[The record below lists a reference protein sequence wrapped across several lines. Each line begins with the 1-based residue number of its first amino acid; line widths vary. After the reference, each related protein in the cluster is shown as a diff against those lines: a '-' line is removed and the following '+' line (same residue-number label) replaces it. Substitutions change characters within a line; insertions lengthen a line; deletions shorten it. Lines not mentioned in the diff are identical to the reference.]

1 MYIYVGNVNFG
12 IALFTPVDVDINVF
26 VTWILSSSSHTL
38 LNWILHK
45 PTLTHLLCWSQNRS
59 TNLTESKL
67 KALDFCRKFIFVTW
81 STILSFPPGIRG
93 VVYICKS
100 LKTNVLL
107 RSQKQYIRICI
118 VSFMLILTLIRSPV
132 HIRIFA
138 IFCLSSLQY
147 LRCIAYQIS

>member
-1 MYIYVGNVNFG
+1 MDTFLLLSYITKLNPPQTHTDS
-12 IALFTPVDVDINVF
+12 L
-26 VTWILSSSSHTL
+26 TL
-38 LNWILHK
+38 LVSK
-45 PTLTHLLCWSQNRS
+45 SECKSNRIKIKGFKF
-59 TNLTESKL
+59 LPKI
-67 KALDFCRKFIFVTW
+67 DFCDLI
-81 STILSFPPGIRG
+81 TILSFPPGIRG